1 MAGKYKTMTLIEEG
15 ELERLRQ
22 RQIKDYNPA
31 LKSLVFVQGQIE
43 KLFNDSELDDESKH
57 KILCFLQNKFG
68 NIYKNFKNSPG
79 SPANVPPVV
88 VAPPVIAAED
98 GDPIP
103 ADDQPVPPADL
114 AHLDVNAQSG
124 DEQEDADEGEDE
136 KDEKFVDA
144 YNSGEFALQV
154 KLPPQYQKKFELFQ
168 NFLAQHKRDIH
179 SNAAGELVIDG
190 NIIPNTSLSD
200 LLRSFYVRNGSMNL
214 IGLPNLIA
222 KLKALKVDSEL
233 FSNKDAKNSIN
244 YLQKF
249 SQSGKGNSFAH
260 PPGKKPRILR
270 VFR

>member
-1 MAGKYKTMTLIEEG
+1 MP
-15 ELERLRQ
+15 
-22 RQIKDYNPA
+22 D
-31 LKSLVFVQGQIE
+31 
-43 KLFNDSELDDESKH
+43 
-57 KILCFLQNKFG
+57 
-68 NIYKNFKNSPG
+68 
-79 SPANVPPVV
+79 
-88 VAPPVIAAED
+88 
-98 GDPIP
+98 
-103 ADDQPVPPADL
+103 
-114 AHLDVNAQSG
+114 LDVNAQSG

-136 KDEKFVDA
+136 KDDKFVDA
-144 YNSGEFALQV
+144 FNSGEFALQV
-154 KLPPQYQKKFELFQ
+154 NLPHQYQKKFELFQ